1 MTDRSPTR
9 HFDVIVVGAGAMGS
23 AATYQLARRGRR
35 VLALERFQ
43 VPHQMGSSHGLTRI
57 IRLAFHEGPEYVPLG
72 HRAYR
77 LWRQLESEPG
87 QSLLSITGS
96 VHAGQPGS
104 VGFEKTLEACR
115 RQGVEHEILTGAQLA
130 SRYPGYALP
139 SGFTN
144 MGSLQRLAI
153 ANTGICIP
161 SGDAFSDWLG
171 TVADKPGID
180 GIDAC
185 E

>member
-1 MTDRSPTR
+1 MERNKLSGNLPTEL
-9 HFDVIVVGAGAMGS
+9 GNLS
-23 AATYQLARRGRR
+23 
-35 VLALERFQ
+35 
-43 VPHQMGSSHGLTRI
+43 GLTK
-57 IRLAFHEGPEYVPLG
+57 V
-72 HRAYR
+72 
-77 LWRQLESEPG
+77 
-87 QSLLSITGS
+87 SLHDNTALSG
-96 VHAGQPGS
+96 
-104 VGFEKTLEACR
+104 
-115 RQGVEHEILTGAQLA
+115 
-130 SRYPGYALP
+130 ALP